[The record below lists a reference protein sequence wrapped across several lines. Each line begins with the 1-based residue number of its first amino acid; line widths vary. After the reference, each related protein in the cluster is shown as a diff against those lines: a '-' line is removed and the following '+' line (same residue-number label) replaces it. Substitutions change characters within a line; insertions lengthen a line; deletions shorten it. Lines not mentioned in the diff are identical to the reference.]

1 MSEGVTDRLVLD
13 GSLTLAWYFAD
24 EADPYADAVAQG
36 LARWE
41 AVVPSLWRLEIANA
55 LVVGERR
62 KRSTQ
67 AQAAAFVARLELLP
81 IVIDDQTDA
90 RASGE
95 TIRLARAHTLSAY
108 DAAYL
113 ELAMRRGLPLASLD
127 DPLKQAAT
135 AVGVP
140 LFVVPPGGA

>member
-1 MSEGVTDRLVLD
+1 MSVGVAERLVLD
-13 GSLTLAWYFAD
+13 GSLTLAWYFSD
-24 EADPYADAVAQG
+24 EVDPYADAVARA
-36 LARWE
+36 LPTRE
-41 AVVPSLWRLEIANA
+41 ALVPSLWRLEIANA

-81 IVIDDQTDA
+81 IVVDEETDA
-90 RASGE
+90 RAWGE

-127 DPLKQAAT
+127 DQLKAA
-135 AVGVP
+135 AAVVGVP
-140 LFVVPPGGA
+140 LFAA